1 MTERDKVTVEDIT
14 GIVHTDEP
22 TDSVEEVRKL
32 RGRTNER
39 FIVDDAGT
47 LIDMETRN
55 TYDYV
60 SEVLPL
66 LNGLTNEIKIAQ
78 SVIQMK
84 RDQISSLA
92 RSNREGVK
100 KVQSLA
106 KEKENLKDEVYE
118 EIDNALT
125 VLMEL
130 YEDIPL
136 KSQSKMNNLYN
147 RLESLREEMK

>member
-1 MTERDKVTVEDIT
+1 MT
-14 GIVHTDEP
+14 
-22 TDSVEEVRKL
+22 
-32 RGRTNER
+32 ER
-39 FIVDDAGT
+39 FIVDDTGT

-60 SEVLPL
+60 SEVVDL
-66 LNGLTNEIKIAQ
+66 LNDVTNELRIAQ

-84 RDQISSLA
+84 REHISSLA
-92 RSNREGVK
+92 KSNYEGVK

-118 EIDNALT
+118 EMDNALT
-125 VLMEL
+125 VLREL
-130 YEDIPL
+130 YEDTPL

>member
-1 MTERDKVTVEDIT
+1 MTGRDKTAVEDII
-14 GIVHTDEP
+14 GIVHTDEI
-22 TDSVEEVRKL
+22 TNSVEEVRKL

-39 FIVDDAGT
+39 FMVDDAGT

-60 SEVLPL
+60 SEVVDL
-66 LNGLTNEIKIAQ
+66 LNDVTNELRIAQ

-84 RDQISSLA
+84 REQISSLA
-92 RSNREGVK
+92 KSNREGVK

-118 EIDNALT
+118 EMDNALT
-125 VLMEL
+125 VLRDL
-130 YEDIPL
+130 YEDTPI
-136 KSQSKMNNLYN
+136 KSQNKMNKLYN

>member
-39 FIVDDAGT
+39 FMIDDAGT
-47 LIDMETRN
+47 LVDMVTRN

-118 EIDNALT
+118 EMDNALT

>member
-1 MTERDKVTVEDIT
+1 MTKRDKVTVDNII
-14 GIVHTDEP
+14 GLVHTDEM
-22 TDSVEEVRKL
+22 TNSVEEVRKI

-39 FIVDDAGT
+39 FMIDDTGT

-60 SEVLPL
+60 SEVVDL
-66 LNGLTNEIKIAQ
+66 LNDVTNELRIAQ

-84 RDQISSLA
+84 REQISSLA
-92 RSNREGVK
+92 KSNREGVK

-118 EIDNALT
+118 EMDNALT
-125 VLMEL
+125 VLRDL
-130 YEDIPL
+130 YEDTPI
-136 KSQSKMNNLYN
+136 KSQNKMNKLYN

>member
-1 MTERDKVTVEDIT
+1 MDKKTTVDDII

-22 TDSVEEVRKL
+22 TNSVEEVKKL
-32 RGRTNER
+32 RGRNER
-39 FIVDDAGT
+39 FIVDTAGT

-60 SEVLPL
+60 SDVVDL
-66 LNGLTNEIKIAQ
+66 LNNFNNEIKIAQ

-84 RDQISSLA
+84 RQQISSLA
-92 RSNREGVK
+92 KSNREGVK

-125 VLMEL
+125 VLIDL
-130 YEDIPL
+130 YEDTPV
-136 KSQSKMNNLYN
+136 KSQSKMNKLYN

>member
-14 GIVHTDEP
+14 GIVHTDES
-22 TDSVEEVRKL
+22 TNSVEEVKKL

-60 SEVLPL
+60 SEVVDL
-66 LNGLTNEIKIAQ
+66 LNDVTNELRIAQ

-84 RDQISSLA
+84 REQISSLA
-92 RSNREGVK
+92 KSNREGVK

-118 EIDNALT
+118 EMDNALT
-125 VLMEL
+125 VLREL
-130 YEDIPL
+130 YEDTPL

>member
-1 MTERDKVTVEDIT
+1 MTKRDKVTVDNII
-14 GIVHTDEP
+14 GLVHTDEM
-22 TDSVEEVRKL
+22 TNSVEEVRKI

-39 FIVDDAGT
+39 FMIDDTGT

-60 SEVLPL
+60 FEVVDL
-66 LNGLTNEIKIAQ
+66 LNDVTNELRIAQ

-84 RDQISSLA
+84 REQISSLA
-92 RSNREGVK
+92 KSNREGVK

-118 EIDNALT
+118 EMDNALT
-125 VLMEL
+125 VLRDL
-130 YEDIPL
+130 YEDTPI
-136 KSQSKMNNLYN
+136 KSQNKMNKLYN

>member
-1 MTERDKVTVEDIT
+1 MTERDKVTVEDII
-14 GIVHTDEP
+14 GIVHTDES
-22 TDSVEEVRKL
+22 TNSVEEVKKL

-118 EIDNALT
+118 EMDNALT
-125 VLMEL
+125 VLREL
-130 YEDIPL
+130 YEDTPL

>member
-1 MTERDKVTVEDIT
+1 MTEKTTEEIDKEIEEVKNRFN
-14 GIVHTDEP
+14 
-22 TDSVEEVRKL
+22 SVEEVKKL

-84 RDQISSLA
+84 RQQISSLA
-92 RSNREGVK
+92 KSNREGAK

-118 EIDNALT
+118 EMDNALT
-125 VLMEL
+125 VLREL
-130 YEDIPL
+130 YEDTPL